1 MDDKKKGLPAWGKVV
16 IICVAIVCAAFI
28 AFMGLGVWA
37 MANGYGSSQGSSE
50 SANSQQE
57 ENDAVKEDRDD
68 VDKSLLKSSLDEYN
82 ALDPEQYTT
91 ESYSAMDEA
100 LKNGQAVFEKQDAT
114 QDEVT
119 QAVAVL
125 GAASTNLKE
134 VFNPENYT
142 AVAYAD
148 LARTPDA
155 YAGQR
160 IVISGKVLQVSE
172 SATEIDLRVATD
184 GGYED
189 VVMVGYD
196 PDLLPSRILKDD
208 MINAYGI
215 SIGLYKYTS
224 TMGAS
229 ISVPGLFA
237 DQVELQQ

>member
-1 MDDKKKGLPAWGKVV
+1 MDDKKKGLPVWGKVI
-16 IICVAIVCAAFI
+16 IICVAIVCVAFL

-37 MANGYGSSQGSSE
+37 MANGYGSPQSSNE
-50 SANSQQE
+50 SANSQQ
-57 ENDAVKEDRDD
+57 KEDRVE

-91 ESYSAMDEA
+91 ESFSAMGDA
-100 LKNGQAVFEKQDAT
+100 LENGQEIFEKKDAT

-142 AVAYAD
+142 SVAYSD

-155 YAGQR
+155 YAGEK

-196 PDLLPSRILKDD
+196 PSLLSSRILEDD
-208 MINAYGI
+208 MIDVYGI
-215 SIGLYKYTS
+215 SIGLYTYTS

-237 DQVELQQ
+237 DQVDLQQ